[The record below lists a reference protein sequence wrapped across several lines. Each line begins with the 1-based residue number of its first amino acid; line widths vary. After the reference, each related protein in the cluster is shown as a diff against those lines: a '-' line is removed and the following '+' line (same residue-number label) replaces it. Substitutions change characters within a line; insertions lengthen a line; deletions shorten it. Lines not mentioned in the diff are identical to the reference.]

1 MSFISGALN
10 DLSMEEIEKRCP
22 EIKDK
27 RVSKLAFMI
36 INLYMKLDIN
46 YNELDEEENNMV
58 SIYQEAIN
66 RAAAEAAEKAE
77 AKVRAE
83 MAEATAKA
91 KAEAAEATDKAAKA
105 GMEKLYSIAL
115 NLSKKYDRSFESALD
130 DCTDSSSEKEI
141 CMEKY
146 KKMIG

>member
-1 MSFISGALN
+1 
-10 DLSMEEIEKRCP
+10 
-22 EIKDK
+22 
-27 RVSKLAFMI
+27 
-36 INLYMKLDIN
+36 
-46 YNELDEEENNMV
+46 MV

-83 MAEATAKA
+83 MAEAA
-91 KAEAAEATDKAAKA
+91 DKAAKA
-105 GMEKLYSIAL
+105 GIERLFNIAL

-130 DCTDSSSEKEI
+130 DCTDSPSEKEI

>member
-1 MSFISGALN
+1 MTFISGALN
-10 DLSMEEIEKRCP
+10 DMGMEEIEKRCP

-36 INLYMKLDIN
+36 INLYVKLDIN
-46 YNELDEEENNMV
+46 YNELDEEDNNMV

-66 RAAAEAAEKAE
+66 RAAA
-77 AKVRAE
+77 
-83 MAEATAKA
+83 
-91 KAEAAEATDKAAKA
+91 DKAAKA
-105 GMEKLYSIAL
+105 GIEKLYNIAL
-115 NLSKKYDRSFESALD
+115 NLSKKYDRSFESSLD
-130 DCTDSSSEKEI
+130 DCTDSPSEKEI

>member
-1 MSFISGALN
+1 MMTFISGALN
-10 DLSMEEIEKRCP
+10 DMGMEEIEKRCP

-77 AKVRAE
+77 AKIRAE
-83 MAEATAKA
+83 IKAEVAEATNKTR
-91 KAEAAEATDKAAKA
+91 EESVF
-105 GMEKLYSIAL
+105 ENAL
-115 NLSKKYDRSFESALD
+115 ILSKKYNRSFSDLLD
-130 DCTDSSSEKEI
+130 DLEVSPSFKEKL
-141 CMEKY
+141 MERY
-146 KKMIG
+146 EKMVG

>member
-1 MSFISGALN
+1 
-10 DLSMEEIEKRCP
+10 
-22 EIKDK
+22 
-27 RVSKLAFMI
+27 
-36 INLYMKLDIN
+36 
-46 YNELDEEENNMV
+46 MV

-91 KAEAAEATDKAAKA
+91 KAEVADKAAKA
-105 GMEKLYSIAL
+105 GIERLFNIAL
-115 NLSKKYDRSFESALD
+115 NFSKKYDRSFESALD
-130 DCTDSSSEKEI
+130 DCTDSPSEKKI

>member
-1 MSFISGALN
+1 
-10 DLSMEEIEKRCP
+10 
-22 EIKDK
+22 
-27 RVSKLAFMI
+27 
-36 INLYMKLDIN
+36 
-46 YNELDEEENNMV
+46 MV

-130 DCTDSSSEKEI
+130 DCTDSPSEKEI

>member
-1 MSFISGALN
+1 
-10 DLSMEEIEKRCP
+10 
-22 EIKDK
+22 
-27 RVSKLAFMI
+27 
-36 INLYMKLDIN
+36 
-46 YNELDEEENNMV
+46 MV
-58 SIYQEAIN
+58 SIYKEAIN

-91 KAEAAEATDKAAKA
+91 KAEVADKAAKA
-105 GMEKLYSIAL
+105 GIEKLYSIAL

-130 DCTDSSSEKEI
+130 DCTDSPSEKEI